1 MSLIWSW
8 SKPYVTFVLGSNQL
22 QVRLTCFSF
31 PFAFI
36 ANSVVSVFIYIVVFS
51 FHIYL
56 IDL

>member
-8 SKPYVTFVLGSNQL
+8 SEPYVTFDYGSNQL

-36 ANSVVSVFIYIVVFS
+36 ANSVVSVFIYLVVFS

>member
-8 SKPYVTFVLGSNQL
+8 NEPYVTFVWGSNQL
-22 QVRLTCFSF
+22 QVRLTCSSF

-36 ANSVVSVFIYIVVFS
+36 ADSVVSVFIYLVVFS

>member
-8 SKPYVTFVLGSNQL
+8 SEPCVTFVWGSNQL

-31 PFAFI
+31 AFVFL
-36 ANSVVSVFIYIVVFS
+36 ANSAVSVFIYLVVFS

>member
-8 SKPYVTFVLGSNQL
+8 SEPYVTFVWGSNQL
-22 QVRLTCFSF
+22 QVRLTYFSF

-36 ANSVVSVFIYIVVFS
+36 ANSVVSVFIYLVVFS

>member
-8 SKPYVTFVLGSNQL
+8 SEPYVTFVWGSNQL

-36 ANSVVSVFIYIVVFS
+36 ANSVVSVFIYLVDFS